1 MKNASHLFM
10 SVAVLASSIFWLNC
24 GGDSN
29 PVAPSSLAGTWD
41 LVSFTDKTINITVP
55 AGQPTDIGNGVTI
68 TVTGSVVLTESSY
81 QISVTFV
88 TSVPGQLP
96 QTEVTSSSGSY
107 SINGSTLTAVE
118 DGSGEINVFTL
129 TRSGNRITLEDA
141 EERTIW
147 EKR

>member
-29 PVAPSSLAGTWD
+29 PLAPSSLAGTWD

-55 AGQPTDIGNGVTI
+55 AGQPTDIGNGETVTI
-68 TVTGSVVLTESSY
+68 TGSVVLTETRY
-81 QISVTFV
+81 QYSLTFV
-88 TSVPGQLP
+88 TAVTGQP
-96 QTEVTSSSGSY
+96 AQTVVESSAGTY
-107 SINGSTLTAVE
+107 SINGSTVTAVE

-141 EERTIW
+141 EERTVW